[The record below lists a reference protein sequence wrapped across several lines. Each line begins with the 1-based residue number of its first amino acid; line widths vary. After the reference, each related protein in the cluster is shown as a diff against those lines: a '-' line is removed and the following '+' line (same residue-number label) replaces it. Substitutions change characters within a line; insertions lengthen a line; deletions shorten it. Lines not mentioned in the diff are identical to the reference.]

1 MIDLSRPLNMT
12 APDFIDNK
20 WEWFERIREERPVHR
35 AKVSVLTVYTLARYE
50 DCTSIL
56 KDPRVVRNRATATGG
71 SRFPF
76 PMPKSIQALAQSM
89 IVEDDPNH
97 RRLRELVRKGFRP
110 QAIEQI
116 EARIDAY
123 SHELLDG
130 LEGSSQF
137 DLQSQYALPIP
148 IRMISDMLGLS
159 RESMPKFAHT
169 FNVVTQ
175 GFSGWR
181 MFRTLLKDL
190 PAAVKQVRAL
200 VREKQQNPGDDILTG
215 LIEAEDNGDRLNEDE
230 LVAMVFLL
238 VVAGYE
244 TTVHLITNGVVALL
258 ENPEQLARLRDD
270 PTLFDS
276 AVEEILRHRGPVQ
289 STKPGYATEDITLHG
304 ITIPKGKPIM
314 PLFGAANHD
323 PRAFDDPQVF
333 DIARTPN
340 RHLGFGHGVH
350 FCLGAHLARAE
361 ARLALRNLIERFPDL
376 HLAVDPSAL
385 ELQRMPG
392 WHRYNGLPIAT
403 RRLRA
408 AA

>member
-1 MIDLSRPLNMT
+1 MT

-123 SHELLDG
+123 SHELLDE
-130 LEGSSQF
+130 LAGSTQF

-159 RESMPKFAHT
+159 REAMPRFAHT

-181 MFRTLLKDL
+181 MVRTLLRDL
-190 PAAVKQVRAL
+190 PAAARQVREL

-215 LIEAEDNGDRLNEDE
+215 LIEAEDNGDRLTEDE

-244 TTVHLITNGVVALL
+244 TTVHLITNGVVTLL
-258 ENPEQLARLRDD
+258 EHPEQLARLRED

-304 ITIPKGKPIM
+304 ITIPKGKPVM

-323 PRAFDDPQVF
+323 PRAFDDPQFF